1 MPIRVALI
9 STYELGRQPVHLA
22 SPAARIRKAGHEVR
36 TLDLAVESWDDRL
49 VGWAD
54 AVAFSVPMH
63 TALRLA
69 ATAAERVRRRRA
81 EIPIAVYGLYAA
93 VAGSDGPFSRAI
105 AGEYEGELLAWVTS
119 VEEGSASVGTT
130 SFRGR
135 SAFTEPDR
143 VDLPSLERYARLE
156 DGSRRALV
164 GAVEASHGCKHKCR
178 HCPLPT
184 VYEGRFRIVPS
195 RIVLSDI
202 GRVVR
207 AGAGHITF
215 GDADFFNGPRH
226 SLRIVEEMNRRW
238 PDLTYDATIK
248 VEHLKRHA
256 AELPI
261 LSETG
266 CLFVVSAFETLNDR
280 ILRILAK
287 GHTARDAALVVH
299 SVREAGLEIRPTWL
313 PFTPWTSLRD
323 VADIFGFIVHHD
335 LVDLTDPVQL
345 SIRLLVPAGS
355 LLAEQPAFLAHRGDY
370 DREAATYSWKSPD
383 ATVER
388 LGADLARIAEDGRRA
403 PARETFIRMWK
414 VVLEAVG
421 DGHESP
427 ESIPLGATVGRPRL
441 TEPWFC

>member
-1 MPIRVALI
+1 M
-9 STYELGRQPVHLA
+9 
-22 SPAARIRKAGHEVR
+22 
-36 TLDLAVESWDDRL
+36 
-49 VGWAD
+49 
-54 AVAFSVPMH
+54 
-63 TALRLA
+63 
-69 ATAAERVRRRRA
+69 
-81 EIPIAVYGLYAA
+81 
-93 VAGSDGPFSRAI
+93 
-105 AGEYEGELLAWVTS
+105 
-119 VEEGSASVGTT
+119 
-130 SFRGR
+130 
-135 SAFTEPDR
+135 
-143 VDLPSLERYARLE
+143 
-156 DGSRRALV
+156 
-164 GAVEASHGCKHKCR
+164 
-178 HCPLPT
+178 
-184 VYEGRFRIVPS
+184 
-195 RIVLSDI
+195 
-202 GRVVR
+202 
-207 AGAGHITF
+207 
-215 GDADFFNGPRH
+215 
-226 SLRIVEEMNRRW
+226 
-238 PDLTYDATIK
+238 
-248 VEHLKRHA
+248 
-256 AELPI
+256 
-261 LSETG
+261 
-266 CLFVVSAFETLNDR
+266 SAFETLNDR

-370 DREAATYSWKSPD
+370 DRKAATYSWKSPD

-421 DGHESP
+421 DGHESA